1 MQNFDIARDALETS
15 LNSSGSAMKEHEKWQ
30 QSLEARLNKLKSA
43 WQGLSQAFLKSDFL
57 KGALDAVIGLVDGLT
72 KLIDT
77 IGVLPTLITAFA
89 TAKTFT
95 KGGGFFKVILD
106 DATGTA
112 TGVTNVFTDAF
123 NNVKALAT
131 SISQEAKFSFDGSDF
146 ATTLSG
152 DESALMRY
160 KLALDEGMSKQD
172 AFNATMQKAS
182 PFAQNFAQT
191 MQVTGESVAK
201 FSEQQRISQLAM
213 QASDKSLTNCG
224 NLIRSYGD
232 SMNTVGLTQQQFV
245 QSIQET
251 NPHLAKYLSGLN
263 GAKGSLGGYIV
274 SLVGAKAA
282 TIGLQ
287 IATTALNAVIGMGI
301 GALVSFVISGIT
313 KWINAEKELAE
324 KVEEVTSKF
333 KEQHEELQKLKG
345 DYDTSN
351 ESSMISKYEKLS
363 KGVDNLGR
371 NVSLTADEYSEYQSI
386 VNKIAEQ
393 FPSLV
398 SGFDSQGNAI
408 LSCKD
413 NVEELTKAYE
423 ELIHAANVEVLN
435 KAQDINDLFDKK
447 KKDYEDRSG
456 WTVFWQNA
464 IPGGN
469 SGYETNALSLGVLQ
483 DIYNG
488 KIKNAEDLVKF
499 FEDKGDTTVWGEG
512 RQTWKQLQ
520 QTLKEADVEIKLWD
534 AETNTAFSEQEAVAN
549 ALFDAMKT
557 QPEKIKNILDGYG
570 LSLDEFAEGSRN
582 LARAKLSEALDVR
595 SSISGLDDYSKINE
609 DLQSVARQ
617 VVENLDFDFFSELSS
632 QGISVETWV
641 IDMLNQLKAI
651 GKEDSSS
658 ISAAF
663 DLQTKFNGGEI
674 SYGEYVKG
682 LEDAGEL
689 IDGLDLD
696 PKLESQLKLSI
707 GLDEDGIVAEYHQL
721 RNRLA
726 DEDLFNISE
735 PEYESFL
742 EGLSA
747 EELSVLIDIIPELSE
762 TDYKENIADIKA
774 ALEKEMMLQGLTFD
788 LNLEVEAAGLE
799 ALNTALAESVSA
811 TGLSSES
818 ISALKG
824 RYADLEA
831 QGYDLSSMFEE
842 TSTGIRLNREEFN
855 KLENAYTTE
864 KLAEVDSDLEE
875 MKIAYDDLGEAIKNC
890 DDPIRKSELFNE
902 RQTLAN
908 RISEAATLAHQYKG
922 LTNAYN
928 DWLKAE
934 EAGQERDMYE
944 SIIEGFEN
952 VGDEISRGWID
963 DGTIKFLELLTGR
976 TDLAGKS
983 GKQLKEIYDDLDNTI
998 GNAGY
1003 SIRDFFTVNED
1014 GESTNTGVYN
1024 FLETIESLGGKYKDA
1039 ITKDDNGNII
1049 GFNFEVAGGD
1059 EAIAE
1064 ALGVSEELVQIMVR
1078 AADDAG
1084 FVVSMDG
1091 TYRQLADLQNE
1102 AKAAADYL
1110 RKIGKTDFEFDFNT
1124 SSVENLKTQLEEAHK
1139 ILDDKKFWN
1148 KDGTFNFNAD
1158 GATQAMQVVST
1169 LQAKLDKLTQ
1179 EQYGI
1184 GLTVE
1189 DEEFEE
1195 PLEKLQ
1201 EYGRTIQTLNQLKL
1215 NPKANA
1221 EEIKELEGDLEEISK
1236 YFAGLDGDL
1245 KVDLGLDADDNWEDV
1260 KKKIEKGEVKIPT
1273 VLDIQANMDK
1283 NIETLTDLALL
1294 NSGLLSE
1301 KEEEAIVKKYKIE
1314 VEADE
1319 VDTSDVEDKVD
1330 NALGSDYSKNTRKQN
1345 IEIIAETFG
1354 IDDVDDLKEKLKGLN
1369 SKTIQTIAEVIGQI
1383 DVDKLKDTVAKL
1395 KPKQVKAIAKAI
1407 GEGDV
1412 EGLKTAI
1419 NKLKPKHVQAIAEAL
1434 GYDDVDELNAA
1445 IENLDP
1451 KTVQAVAEALGIT
1464 DVDSLKAA
1472 IDNLKPKDVTVT
1484 ANTSG
1489 ESKVSGLK
1497 SLIDSIKDK
1506 FVTVT
1511 TWFKNITSGGSTRND
1526 SNGYSD
1532 VNGTANVDGTAFA
1545 NGTSGKA
1552 FKHGDWRTKKT
1563 ETALTGELGREI
1575 VVTPDN
1581 RWYTV
1586 GDNGAEFATIPRGSI
1601 VFNHKQTEELFA
1613 NGKVT
1618 SGGGRG
1624 RALASG
1630 TAYSSGFGG
1639 FGKVVGNA
1647 IKPEIKAVAKEVG
1660 EEVKKEVSSSSSS
1673 SSSSSNSNNSSGSS
1687 GSGGGNKVEGS
1698 AVGTQDKFEE
1708 TFDWIEIAISRI
1720 EREIDNL
1727 DKTVNNTYKSWGDRN
1742 AALADEITKVGE
1754 EIALQDEAADKYLAK
1769 ANGLGL
1775 DKIYSD
1781 IKDENGNLLSYAQLI
1796 QNGTLN
1802 IQDFEGDAD
1811 EKTLEKIKE
1820 YQKWYELYLDCT
1832 DAAEDLKQTE
1842 AELYAQRFENVQ
1854 SQYDAILQ
1862 GFEHTETMLDE
1873 YISQAE
1879 AKGYIVSQKYYEA
1892 LIQNKDG
1899 EIKALGEEQKKLLDK
1914 RDEYFEKQVEEYLKS
1929 HEDATRAQA
1938 EVAIKDSQ
1946 QWRDMCAEIDGV
1958 TQAIEAGATALIE
1971 YDNAMR
1977 DIDWQVFDLIQERIS
1992 DVTSE
1997 ANFLIDLMSYDKLFD
2012 DNGKLTNQG
2021 IATMGLHGQNYNTY
2035 MYAADEY
2042 AKEIAKLNGQIADN
2056 PYDKELINRR
2066 QELIEL
2072 QRESI
2077 LAAEDEK
2084 QAIVDLVEEGINLEL
2099 DALQERIDKH
2109 NEELDSMKDL
2119 YDYQKKVKEQT
2130 EEIASLEKQ
2139 MAAYSSDDSE
2149 EAKAK
2154 VQELKVSLEEA
2165 KENLQESEY
2174 DRYISDQSALLD
2186 SLYEEYELV
2195 LNQRLDN
2202 VDALLAQVIDAI
2214 NIASGAEGTIAT
2226 ALGSEGAIAKALGT
2240 NATTIKTTLET
2251 EAKSVGTTLSTAMK
2265 GIWSVD
2271 EGNAKSVITEY
2282 GKGFQDKQTTT
2293 NTVLGDI
2300 KADIN
2305 RMVDDVDK
2313 DATTKVNSNKT
2324 TTSAKKNP
2332 TKTTTTQKKKTTT
2345 TNKKSSGGDG
2355 TPKVGDKVKF
2365 LSGKYYYDSQG
2376 KKPLG
2381 SKYQGKEVYIT
2392 NINKKSWA
2400 THPYHIST
2408 GKKLG
2413 KGDLGWLKL
2422 NQLSGYA
2429 AGKKSFLDS
2438 ELAWTQENGQE
2449 FIVRPSDGAILT
2461 PIAKGDSVLT
2471 STASKNIWDM
2481 ANSPAEFIKD
2491 NLNLG
2496 ATSVPNNSN
2505 VSNNTVQHFENITF
2519 SMPNV
2524 KNYEQLLSEMQKDK
2538 SFEKLIL
2545 AMTVDRIAGGSSL
2558 AKNKSIRK

>member
-1 MQNFDIARDALETS
+1 MTNFDTAREALDTS
-15 LNSSGSAMKEHEKWQ
+15 LNSAGSAMREHEKWQ
-30 QSLEARLNKLKSA
+30 QSLEAQINKLKAS
-43 WQGLSQAFLKSDFL
+43 WQGLSQAFLSSDFL
-57 KGALDAVIGLVDGLT
+57 HGALEDVIGLVDGIT

-77 IGVLPTLITAFA
+77 LGVIPTFA
-89 TAKTFT
+89 TGFAIFQSFK
-95 KGGGFFKVILD
+95 KDGIGFFKPLID
-106 DATGTA
+106 EATGTA
-112 TGVTNVFTDAF
+112 KGITN
-123 NNVKALAT
+123 
-131 SISQEAKFSFDGSDF
+131 IFSD
-146 ATTLSG
+146 TV
-152 DESALMRY
+152 R
-160 KLALDEGMSKQD
+160 K
-172 AFNATMQKAS
+172 
-182 PFAQNFAQT
+182 
-191 MQVTGESVAK
+191 
-201 FSEQQRISQLAM
+201 
-213 QASDKSLTNCG
+213 TND
-224 NLIRSYGD
+224 I
-232 SMNTVGLTQQQFV
+232 F
-245 QSIQET
+245 
-251 NPHLAKYLSGLN
+251 
-263 GAKGSLGGYIV
+263 KG
-274 SLVGAKAA
+274 
-282 TIGLQ
+282 IGLQ
-287 IATTALNAVIGMGI
+287 KDGLFKSSIEADKKALNEFSDYCNLLRKGATLGMVPDKETQENVFKEIFKNASDSAKEFAKSGKLAAQGVDAFVDSQKAAEVATLAQNKSLGNASAIIKEYYSGCKNVQMGQENFLAAVQKTNPQLAESISNSKNAVGAMGGYVKSLIGAKVATIALEAATMLLNAALTMGI
-301 GALVSFVISGIT
+301 SFAIQGLIT
-313 KWINAEKELAE
+313 LIDKWIETEKELAE

-333 KEQHEELQKLKG
+333 KEQHAELQKLKG
-345 DYDTSN
+345 DYDTTN

-371 NVSLTADEYSEYQSI
+371 NISLTADEYSEYQSI

-663 DLQTKFNGGEI
+663 DLQTQFNGGEI
-674 SYGEYVKG
+674 PYGEYVKG
-682 LEDAGEL
+682 LENTGKL

-707 GLDEDGIVAEYHQL
+707 GLDEDGVVKEYQRL

-726 DEDLFNISE
+726 SDEYFDIQTE
-735 PEYESFL
+735 DYESFI

-747 EELSVLIDIIPELSE
+747 EELAVVWKVIPELEES
-762 TDYKENIADIKA
+762 DYKESIADIKA
-774 ALEKEMMLQGLTFD
+774 ALKKEMMLQGLTFD

-818 ISALKG
+818 ITALKG
-824 RYADLEA
+824 RYADLES

-842 TSTGIRLNREEFN
+842 TSTGIRFNREEFN
-855 KLENAYTTE
+855 KLENAYATE

-875 MKIAYDDLGEAIKNC
+875 MKVAYDDLGEAIKNC

-928 DWLKAE
+928 NWLKAE

-944 SIIEGFEN
+944 NIISGFET
-952 VGDEISRGWID
+952 VDDEISRGWID
-963 DGTIKFLELLTGR
+963 DGTIEFLELLTGR

-983 GKQLKEIYDDLDNTI
+983 GKQLKEIYDGLDESI

-1039 ITKDDNGNII
+1039 IKQDDNGNII

-1102 AKAAADYL
+1102 ARAAADYL
-1110 RKIGKTDFEFDFNT
+1110 KEIGKTDVDFDFNT
-1124 SSVENLKTQLEEAHK
+1124 TNVSKLTTDLEKAKEIWK
-1139 ILDDKKFWN
+1139 DKDFWN
-1148 KDGTFNFNAD
+1148 EDGTFNFNAD

-1169 LQAKLDKLTQ
+1169 LQAKLDKLTA

-1195 PLEKLQ
+1195 PLENLQ
-1201 EYGRTIQTLNQLKL
+1201 DYGRTIQTLNQLKL
-1215 NPKANA
+1215 NPEVNKT
-1221 EEIKELEGDLEEISK
+1221 EIDELEGDLKEISE
-1236 YFAGLDGDL
+1236 YFANLDGET
-1245 KVDLGLDADDNWEDV
+1245 KVKLGLDADDNWEDV
-1260 KKKIEKGEVKIPT
+1260 KEKIEKGEVKIPT

-1563 ETALTGELGREI
+1563 ETALIGELGREI

-1601 VFNHKQTEELFA
+1601 VFNHK
-1613 NGKVT
+1613 
-1618 SGGGRG
+1618 
-1624 RALASG
+1624 
-1630 TAYSSGFGG
+1630 
-1639 FGKVVGNA
+1639 
-1647 IKPEIKAVAKEVG
+1647 I
-1660 EEVKKEVSSSSSS
+1660 
-1673 SSSSSNSNNSSGSS
+1673 
-1687 GSGGGNKVEGS
+1687 
-1698 AVGTQDKFEE
+1698 
-1708 TFDWIEIAISRI
+1708 
-1720 EREIDNL
+1720 
-1727 DKTVNNTYKSWGDRN
+1727 
-1742 AALADEITKVGE
+1742 
-1754 EIALQDEAADKYLAK
+1754 
-1769 ANGLGL
+1769 
-1775 DKIYSD
+1775 
-1781 IKDENGNLLSYAQLI
+1781 
-1796 QNGTLN
+1796 
-1802 IQDFEGDAD
+1802 
-1811 EKTLEKIKE
+1811 
-1820 YQKWYELYLDCT
+1820 C
-1832 DAAEDLKQTE
+1832 
-1842 AELYAQRFENVQ
+1842 
-1854 SQYDAILQ
+1854 
-1862 GFEHTETMLDE
+1862 
-1873 YISQAE
+1873 
-1879 AKGYIVSQKYYEA
+1879 
-1892 LIQNKDG
+1892 
-1899 EIKALGEEQKKLLDK
+1899 
-1914 RDEYFEKQVEEYLKS
+1914 
-1929 HEDATRAQA
+1929 
-1938 EVAIKDSQ
+1938 
-1946 QWRDMCAEIDGV
+1946 
-1958 TQAIEAGATALIE
+1958 
-1971 YDNAMR
+1971 
-1977 DIDWQVFDLIQERIS
+1977 
-1992 DVTSE
+1992 
-1997 ANFLIDLMSYDKLFD
+1997 
-2012 DNGKLTNQG
+2012 G
-2021 IATMGLHGQNYNTY
+2021 IA
-2035 MYAADEY
+2035 
-2042 AKEIAKLNGQIADN
+2042 
-2056 PYDKELINRR
+2056 
-2066 QELIEL
+2066 
-2072 QRESI
+2072 
-2077 LAAEDEK
+2077 
-2084 QAIVDLVEEGINLEL
+2084 
-2099 DALQERIDKH
+2099 
-2109 NEELDSMKDL
+2109 
-2119 YDYQKKVKEQT
+2119 
-2130 EEIASLEKQ
+2130 
-2139 MAAYSSDDSE
+2139 
-2149 EAKAK
+2149 
-2154 VQELKVSLEEA
+2154 
-2165 KENLQESEY
+2165 
-2174 DRYISDQSALLD
+2174 
-2186 SLYEEYELV
+2186 
-2195 LNQRLDN
+2195 
-2202 VDALLAQVIDAI
+2202 
-2214 NIASGAEGTIAT
+2214 
-2226 ALGSEGAIAKALGT
+2226 
-2240 NATTIKTTLET
+2240 
-2251 EAKSVGTTLSTAMK
+2251 
-2265 GIWSVD
+2265 
-2271 EGNAKSVITEY
+2271 
-2282 GKGFQDKQTTT
+2282 
-2293 NTVLGDI
+2293 
-2300 KADIN
+2300 
-2305 RMVDDVDK
+2305 
-2313 DATTKVNSNKT
+2313 
-2324 TTSAKKNP
+2324 
-2332 TKTTTTQKKKTTT
+2332 
-2345 TNKKSSGGDG
+2345 
-2355 TPKVGDKVKF
+2355 
-2365 LSGKYYYDSQG
+2365 
-2376 KKPLG
+2376 
-2381 SKYQGKEVYIT
+2381 
-2392 NINKKSWA
+2392 
-2400 THPYHIST
+2400 
-2408 GKKLG
+2408 
-2413 KGDLGWLKL
+2413 
-2422 NQLSGYA
+2422 
-2429 AGKKSFLDS
+2429 
-2438 ELAWTQENGQE
+2438 
-2449 FIVRPSDGAILT
+2449 
-2461 PIAKGDSVLT
+2461 
-2471 STASKNIWDM
+2471 
-2481 ANSPAEFIKD
+2481 
-2491 NLNLG
+2491 
-2496 ATSVPNNSN
+2496 
-2505 VSNNTVQHFENITF
+2505 
-2519 SMPNV
+2519 
-2524 KNYEQLLSEMQKDK
+2524 
-2538 SFEKLIL
+2538 
-2545 AMTVDRIAGGSSL
+2545 
-2558 AKNKSIRK
+2558 